1 MKILK
6 LVVWGLLVFLCS
18 ATTGAQDNATSAADA
33 QTQKSAS
40 PAPTANKEQATQE
53 QQKAEDLNK
62 RSAPI
67 ETFVPSEKVSPD
79 RSISFPVDI

>member
-6 LVVWGLLVFLCS
+6 LVVWSLLVFLCS
-18 ATTGAQDNATSAADA
+18 ATTGAQDTATSAADP
-33 QTQKSAS
+33 QTQKSAN
-40 PAPTANKEQATQE
+40 PAPAANKEQATQE

-67 ETFVPSEKVSPD
+67 ESFVPSEKVSPD